1 MDAIFQMLL
10 LRHIALDQDLCIFAR
25 LVIVSLS
32 SIPLHALFLF
42 CLFVLIPLRVLFLMR
57 RLQLLFLS
65 QIVVALVLLL
75 LPFSGFLPI
84 LVLLFAISILLSR
97 GPPLHVAT
105 FPPSPPQETVIGLI
119 NIRAFFL
126 NITLR
131 LNVVKLILIGWMAC
145 SLNLL
150 HICTLQLQ
158 AMISAAG
165 LSP

>member
-42 CLFVLIPLRVLFLMR
+42 CLFFLIPLRVLFLMR
-57 RLQLLFLS
+57 RLQLLFLPFHS

-84 LVLLFAISILLSR
+84 LVLLFAISILLSLSSNPLMVLLSLH
-97 GPPLHVAT
+97 GPL
-105 FPPSPPQETVIGLI
+105 
-119 NIRAFFL
+119 
-126 NITLR
+126 
-131 LNVVKLILIGWMAC
+131 
-145 SLNLL
+145 
-150 HICTLQLQ
+150 
-158 AMISAAG
+158 
-165 LSP
+165 